1 MLWALFGEPAMFLS
15 RLIYASRAT
24 EALAP
29 ADIEEILDASRRN
42 NGRAGVTGI
51 LIFSSR
57 EFLQCLEGSREAV
70 NQTYARILGDPRH
83 ADVQVLDYREV
94 DRRLFPEWGMHA
106 LAPAWLTRQRLLRYG
121 ERELF
126 APTRMSA
133 GSALALLKD
142 LARDPEAAATLATP
156 ATVAAGAATSPAG
169 VILARLRAERPAT
182 AR

>member
-1 MLWALFGEPAMFLS
+1 MFLS

-24 EALAP
+24 DALSP
-29 ADIEEILDASRRN
+29 ADVEQILAASRRN

-94 DRRLFPEWGMHA
+94 DRRLFPDWGMHA
-106 LAPAWLTRQRLLRYG
+106 LAPALLTRQRLLRYG

-126 APTRMSA
+126 TPTRMSA
-133 GSALALLKD
+133 ASALALLED
-142 LARDPEAAATLATP
+142 LSRDPEGASALTP
-156 ATVAAGAATSPAG
+156 SGGSAGNSAPAPVAGTGSQTR
-169 VILARLRAERPAT
+169 IMLARLRGERT
-182 AR
+182 ASR

>member
-1 MLWALFGEPAMFLS
+1 MFLS

-24 EALAP
+24 DALSA
-29 ADIEEILDASRRN
+29 ADVEQILAASRRN

-57 EFLQCLEGSREAV
+57 EFLQCLEGSREAI

-83 ADVQVLDYREV
+83 AEVQVLDYREV
-94 DRRLFPEWGMHA
+94 DRRLFPDWGMHA

-133 GSALALLKD
+133 ASALALLED
-142 LARDPEAAATLATP
+142 LARDPEAAATLAAP
-156 ATVAAGAATSPAG
+156 APVAAIAAGATPSPASA
-169 VILARLRAERPAT
+169 ILARLRAERPV

>member
-1 MLWALFGEPAMFLS
+1 MFLS

-29 ADIEEILDASRRN
+29 ADIEQILDASRRN

-133 GSALALLKD
+133 ASALALLED
-142 LARDPEAAATLATP
+142 LARDPDAAATLTTPATP
-156 ATVAAGAATSPAG
+156 ASATPSAATAPTRA
-169 VILARLRAERPAT
+169 ILARLRGGTR
-182 AR
+182 